1 MKKTQ
6 ATIKRLQKPPEGSAP
21 PMFKSRS
28 QREKYDRHCAAG
40 GRTFADLDMRDRH
53 HRPDVLTD
61 IMIEAWK
68 RIYTHIYII
77 EQTAEGTTHTTTLTP
92 PLITVVQD
100 YVDRLKVAFPILAD
114 KAYEGNRLQT
124 TGTQA
129 GRPMLLTGEI
139 PEPFIRGAQIGIFT
153 LDFCCGD
160 VPFSVFVALCPRNHF
175 VLPVV
180 APVFHSGFTTLLAAL
195 VKLFAPYA
203 PLSVKLLDPAVCHRS
218 DKVLE
223 FLEKVNEQ
231 FRREKTTT
239 SPFFMI
245 SEMESFFE
253 DPSYASELRSVT
265 EISRSAVTSFVSQ
278 TIEAVALRAK
288 ITPNDVFSTKD
299 SRSLQCALMRWA
311 LLYAAE
317 GMRRSKKNAA
327 DGARY

>member
-6 ATIKRLQKPPEGSAP
+6 TTIKCLQKPPEGSAP

-40 GRTFADLDMRDRH
+40 GRAFADLDMRDRH

-218 DKVLE
+218 DK
-223 FLEKVNEQ
+223 
-231 FRREKTTT
+231 
-239 SPFFMI
+239 
-245 SEMESFFE
+245 
-253 DPSYASELRSVT
+253 A
-265 EISRSAVTSFVSQ
+265 
-278 TIEAVALRAK
+278 
-288 ITPNDVFSTKD
+288 
-299 SRSLQCALMRWA
+299 
-311 LLYAAE
+311 
-317 GMRRSKKNAA
+317 
-327 DGARY
+327 